1 MFNLS
6 SDSESEVR
14 CPLFLFESLNR
25 IIEGYLPAD
34 KIELVKRAFVIA
46 RDAHEGQTRSSGEP
60 YITHPVAV
68 ASIIADMRLDHE
80 AVMAA
85 LLHDVIEDTPY
96 TEDQLKAEFGESV
109 AEIVEG
115 VSKLD
120 KLKFRTRKE
129 AEVENF
135 RKMILAMTK
144 DIRVVLI
151 KLADR
156 THNMRTLGALRP
168 DKRRRIA
175 KETLEIYAP
184 LAHRLGIEHIKNEL
198 EDLGFEA
205 MHPQRY
211 AVLQKVI
218 QVARGNRKDMI
229 QRIADEIKGRL
240 DDVGIKARVFGREKH
255 LYAIYQKMR
264 LKDQQFHSIMDIY
277 AFRAVVD
284 SVDTCYR
291 VLGQMHSLYKPRPG
305 RVKDYIAVPKANGYQ
320 SLHTS
325 MIGPHGVP
333 VEVQIRTEE
342 MDQMAEMGVAAHWAY
357 KQGGRND
364 STTAQIRAQRWLQ
377 SLIEL
382 QQSAGNSFEFIESVK
397 SEFFPKEI
405 YVFTPKGRIVELP
418 AGATPVDFAYAVH
431 TDIGHS
437 CVAANVDRKPYPLSQ
452 ALQSGQTIDIITSNN
467 ARPNVGWLNFV
478 VTAKARTNI
487 RHALKNLRSDTAL
500 ILGKRQ
506 LNNALQPKKLEDV
519 DPHRI
524 EHVLT
529 ELKLD
534 SFDDLL
540 TEIGLGNQ
548 MSAVIAYRLL
558 GEPIEIDTDGDVG
571 NNKHMLEVKSAEGL
585 LTTFAHC
592 CHPIPG
598 DPIVAYASPG
608 KGLVIHHECCANLKN
623 RKDGVERYTPVEWE
637 KSDVKADFETELRIE
652 MLNQQGALPNLTSAI
667 SSLGSNI
674 HSIWTEEQDGRL
686 YQIVVLL
693 TATDTQHL
701 ANIMRKIKTLPGL
714 VSIVRNTNS

>member
-1 MFNLS
+1 MY
-6 SDSESEVR
+6 
-14 CPLFLFESLNR
+14 LFEGLNH
-25 IIEGYLPAD
+25 IIQEYLPPEQV
-34 KIELVKRAFVIA
+34 ELVKRAFVVA
-46 RDAHEGQTRSSGEP
+46 RDAHEGQSRSSGEP

-68 ASIIADMRLDHE
+68 ASIIAEMRLDHE

-96 TEDQLKAEFGESV
+96 TEEQLKDEFGASV

-120 KLKFRTRKE
+120 KLKFRTRQE
-129 AEVENF
+129 AEVANF

-156 THNMRTLGALRP
+156 THNMRTLSALRP

-211 AVLQKVI
+211 AVLQKVVQI
-218 QVARGNRKDMI
+218 ARGNRKDMI
-229 QRIADEIKGRL
+229 ERISAEIKGRL
-240 DDVGIKARVFGREKH
+240 EDVGIQARVFGREKH

-277 AFRAVVD
+277 AFRTVVNN
-284 SVDTCYR
+284 VDTCYR

-342 MDQMAEMGVAAHWAY
+342 MDQMAEMGIAAHWAY
-357 KQGGRND
+357 KQGGKND
-364 STTAQIRAQRWLQ
+364 STPAQIRAQRWLQ
-377 SLIEL
+377 SLVEL

-418 AGATPVDFAYAVH
+418 KGATPVDFAYAVH
-431 TDIGHS
+431 TDVGKN

-452 ALQSGQTIDIITSNN
+452 ALESGQTIDILTSPN
-467 ARPNVGWLNFV
+467 ARPNVAWLNFV
-478 VTAKARTNI
+478 VTAKARSSI
-487 RHALKNLRSDTAL
+487 RHALKDLRRDEAIES
-500 ILGKRQ
+500 GRRQ
-506 LNNALQPKKLEDV
+506 LAHALSPVKLEDLNL
-519 DPHRI
+519 
-524 EHVLT
+524 EYTQNVLAD
-529 ELKLD
+529 LKLA
-534 SFDDLL
+534 SLNDLFM
-540 TEIGLGNQ
+540 EIGLGNQ
-548 MSAVIAYRLL
+548 MSTVIAHRLL
-558 GEPIEIDTDGDVG
+558 GESIEIDTDGNPDNNATPLEIKG
-571 NNKHMLEVKSAEGL
+571 NGGL
-585 LTTFAHC
+585 LTTFAQC
-592 CHPIPG
+592 CHPVPG
-598 DPIVAYASPG
+598 DPIIAYASPG
-608 KGLVIHHECCANLKN
+608 KGLVIHHELCSNLKN
-623 RKDGVERYTPVEWE
+623 RKDDPKHYMSVDWE
-637 KSDVKADFETELRIE
+637 KSDTQIEFETELRIE
-652 MLNQQGALPNLTSAI
+652 MINQQGTLPHLMSTI
-667 SSLGSNI
+667 SSMDSNI
-674 HSIWTEEQDGRL
+674 QSIWTEEQEGRL
-686 YQIVVLL
+686 YQIIVLL
-693 TATDTQHL
+693 TVKDIKHL
-701 ANIMRKIKTLPGL
+701 ANIIRKIKQMPEL
-714 VSIVRNTNS
+714 IHIERNINQ

>member
-1 MFNLS
+1 MY
-6 SDSESEVR
+6 
-14 CPLFLFESLNR
+14 LFEGLNH
-25 IIEGYLPAD
+25 IIQEYLPPEQV
-34 KIELVKRAFVIA
+34 ELVKRAFVVA
-46 RDAHEGQTRSSGEP
+46 RDAHEGQSRSSGEP

-68 ASIIADMRLDHE
+68 ASIIAEMRLDHE

-96 TEDQLKAEFGESV
+96 TEEQLKDEFGASV

-120 KLKFRTRKE
+120 KLKFRTRQE
-129 AEVENF
+129 AEVANF

-156 THNMRTLGALRP
+156 THNMRTLSALRP

-211 AVLQKVI
+211 AVLQKVVQI
-218 QVARGNRKDMI
+218 ARGNRKDMI
-229 QRIADEIKGRL
+229 ERISAEIKGRL
-240 DDVGIKARVFGREKH
+240 EDVGIQARVFGREKH

-277 AFRAVVD
+277 AFRTVVNN
-284 SVDTCYR
+284 VDTCYR

-357 KQGGRND
+357 KQGGKND
-364 STTAQIRAQRWLQ
+364 STPAQIRAQRWLQ
-377 SLIEL
+377 SLVEL

-418 AGATPVDFAYAVH
+418 KGATPVDFAYAVH
-431 TDIGHS
+431 TDVGKN

-452 ALQSGQTIDIITSNN
+452 ALESGQTIDILTSPN
-467 ARPNVGWLNFV
+467 ARPNVAWLNFV
-478 VTAKARTNI
+478 VTAKARSSI
-487 RHALKNLRSDTAL
+487 RHALKDLRRDEAIES
-500 ILGKRQ
+500 GRRQ
-506 LNNALQPKKLEDV
+506 LAHALSPVKLEDLNL
-519 DPHRI
+519 
-524 EHVLT
+524 EYTQNVLAD
-529 ELKLD
+529 LKLA
-534 SFDDLL
+534 SLNDLFM
-540 TEIGLGNQ
+540 EIGLGNQ
-548 MSAVIAYRLL
+548 MSTVIAHRLL
-558 GEPIEIDTDGDVG
+558 GESIEIDTDGNPDNNATPLEIKG
-571 NNKHMLEVKSAEGL
+571 NGGL
-585 LTTFAHC
+585 LTTFAQC
-592 CHPIPG
+592 CHPVPS
-598 DPIVAYASPG
+598 DPIIAYASPG
-608 KGLVIHHECCANLKN
+608 KGLVIHHKSCSNLKN
-623 RKDGVERYTPVEWE
+623 RKDDPKHYMSVDWE
-637 KSDVKADFETELRIE
+637 KSDTQIEFETELRIE
-652 MLNQQGALPNLTSAI
+652 MINQQGTLPHLMSTI
-667 SSLGSNI
+667 SSMDSNI
-674 HSIWTEEQDGRL
+674 QSIWTEEQEGRL
-686 YQIVVLL
+686 YQIIVLL
-693 TATDTQHL
+693 TVKDIKHL
-701 ANIMRKIKTLPGL
+701 ANIIRKIKQMPEL
-714 VSIVRNTNS
+714 IHIERNINQ

>member
-1 MFNLS
+1 MY
-6 SDSESEVR
+6 
-14 CPLFLFESLNR
+14 LFEGLNH
-25 IIEGYLPAD
+25 IIQEYLPPEQV
-34 KIELVKRAFVIA
+34 ELVKRAFVVA
-46 RDAHEGQTRSSGEP
+46 RDAHEGQSRSSGEP

-68 ASIIADMRLDHE
+68 ASIIAGMRLDHE

-96 TEDQLKAEFGESV
+96 TEEQLKGEFGASV

-120 KLKFRTRKE
+120 KLKFRTRQE
-129 AEVENF
+129 AEVANF

-156 THNMRTLGALRP
+156 THNMRTLSALRP

-211 AVLQKVI
+211 AVLQKVVQI
-218 QVARGNRKDMI
+218 ARGNRKDMI
-229 QRIADEIKGRL
+229 ERISAEIKGRL
-240 DDVGIKARVFGREKH
+240 EDVGIQARVFGREKH

-277 AFRAVVD
+277 AFRTVVNN
-284 SVDTCYR
+284 VDTCYR

-357 KQGGRND
+357 KQGGKND
-364 STTAQIRAQRWLQ
+364 STPAQIRAQRWLQ
-377 SLIEL
+377 SLVEL

-418 AGATPVDFAYAVH
+418 KGATPVDFAYAVH
-431 TDIGHS
+431 TDVGKN

-452 ALQSGQTIDIITSNN
+452 ALESGQTIDILTSPN
-467 ARPNVGWLNFV
+467 ARPNVAWLNFV
-478 VTAKARTNI
+478 VTAKARSSI
-487 RHALKNLRSDTAL
+487 RHALKDLRRDEAIES
-500 ILGKRQ
+500 GRRQ
-506 LNNALQPKKLEDV
+506 LAHALSPVKLEDLNL
-519 DPHRI
+519 
-524 EHVLT
+524 EYTQNVLAD
-529 ELKLD
+529 LKLA
-534 SFDDLL
+534 SLNDLFM
-540 TEIGLGNQ
+540 EIGLGNQ
-548 MSAVIAYRLL
+548 MSTVIAHRLL
-558 GEPIEIDTDGDVG
+558 GESIEIDTDGNLDNNATPLEIKG
-571 NNKHMLEVKSAEGL
+571 NGGL
-585 LTTFAHC
+585 LTTFAQC
-592 CHPIPG
+592 CHPVPG
-598 DPIVAYASPG
+598 DPIIAYASPG
-608 KGLVIHHECCANLKN
+608 KGLVIHHKSCSNLKN
-623 RKDGVERYTPVEWE
+623 RKDDPKHYMSVDWE
-637 KSDVKADFETELRIE
+637 KSDTQIEFETELRIE
-652 MLNQQGALPNLTSAI
+652 MINQQGTLPHLMSTI
-667 SSLGSNI
+667 SSMDSNI
-674 HSIWTEEQDGRL
+674 QSIWTEEQEGRL
-686 YQIVVLL
+686 YQIIVLL
-693 TATDTQHL
+693 TVKDIKHL
-701 ANIMRKIKTLPGL
+701 ANIIRKIKQMPEL
-714 VSIVRNTNS
+714 IHIERNINQ

>member
-1 MFNLS
+1 MY
-6 SDSESEVR
+6 
-14 CPLFLFESLNR
+14 LFEGLNH
-25 IIEGYLPAD
+25 IIQEYLPPEQV
-34 KIELVKRAFVIA
+34 ELVKRAFVVA
-46 RDAHEGQTRSSGEP
+46 RDAHEGQSRSSGEP

-68 ASIIADMRLDHE
+68 ASIIAEMRLDHE

-96 TEDQLKAEFGESV
+96 TEEQLKDEFGASV

-120 KLKFRTRKE
+120 KLKFRTRQE
-129 AEVENF
+129 AEVANF

-156 THNMRTLGALRP
+156 THNMRTLSALRP

-211 AVLQKVI
+211 AVLQKVVQI
-218 QVARGNRKDMI
+218 ARGNRKDMI
-229 QRIADEIKGRL
+229 ERISAEIKGRL
-240 DDVGIKARVFGREKH
+240 EDVGIQARVFGREKH

-277 AFRAVVD
+277 AFRTIVNN
-284 SVDTCYR
+284 VDTCYR

-305 RVKDYIAVPKANGYQ
+305 RVKDYIAVSKANGYQ

-357 KQGGRND
+357 KQGGKND
-364 STTAQIRAQRWLQ
+364 STPAQIRAQRWLQ
-377 SLIEL
+377 SLVEL

-418 AGATPVDFAYAVH
+418 KGATPVDFAYAVH
-431 TDIGHS
+431 TDVGKN

-452 ALQSGQTIDIITSNN
+452 ALESGQTIDILTSPN
-467 ARPNVGWLNFV
+467 ARPNVAWLNFV
-478 VTAKARTNI
+478 VTAKARSSI
-487 RHALKNLRSDTAL
+487 RHALKDLRRDEAIES
-500 ILGKRQ
+500 GRRQ
-506 LNNALQPKKLEDV
+506 LAHALSPVKLEDLNL
-519 DPHRI
+519 
-524 EHVLT
+524 EYTQNVLAD
-529 ELKLD
+529 LKLA
-534 SFDDLL
+534 SLNDLFM
-540 TEIGLGNQ
+540 EIGLGNQ
-548 MSAVIAYRLL
+548 MSTVIAHRLL
-558 GEPIEIDTDGDVG
+558 GESIEIDTDGNPDNNTTPLEIKG
-571 NNKHMLEVKSAEGL
+571 NGGL
-585 LTTFAHC
+585 LTTFAQC
-592 CHPIPG
+592 CHPVPG
-598 DPIVAYASPG
+598 DPIIAYASPG
-608 KGLVIHHECCANLKN
+608 KGLVIHHELCSNLKN
-623 RKDGVERYTPVEWE
+623 RKDDPKHYMSVDWE
-637 KSDVKADFETELRIE
+637 KNDTQIEFETELRIE
-652 MLNQQGALPNLTSAI
+652 MINQQGTLPHLMSTI
-667 SSLGSNI
+667 SSMDSNI
-674 HSIWTEEQDGRL
+674 QSIWTEEQEGRL
-686 YQIVVLL
+686 YQIIVLL
-693 TATDTQHL
+693 TVKDIKHL
-701 ANIMRKIKTLPGL
+701 ANIIRKIKQMPEL
-714 VSIVRNTNS
+714 IHIERNINQ

>member
-1 MFNLS
+1 MY
-6 SDSESEVR
+6 
-14 CPLFLFESLNR
+14 LFEGLNH
-25 IIEGYLPAD
+25 IIQEYLPPEQV
-34 KIELVKRAFVIA
+34 ELVKRAFVVA
-46 RDAHEGQTRSSGEP
+46 RDAHEGQSRSSGEP

-68 ASIIADMRLDHE
+68 ASIIAEMRLDHE

-96 TEDQLKAEFGESV
+96 TEEQLKDEFGASV

-120 KLKFRTRKE
+120 KLKFRTRQE
-129 AEVENF
+129 AEVANF

-156 THNMRTLGALRP
+156 THNMRTLSALRP

-211 AVLQKVI
+211 AVLQKVVQI
-218 QVARGNRKDMI
+218 ARGNRKDMI
-229 QRIADEIKGRL
+229 ERISAEIKGRL
-240 DDVGIKARVFGREKH
+240 EDVGIQARVFGREKH

-277 AFRAVVD
+277 AFRTIVNN
-284 SVDTCYR
+284 VDTCYR

-357 KQGGRND
+357 KQGGKND
-364 STTAQIRAQRWLQ
+364 STPAQIRAQRWLQ
-377 SLIEL
+377 SLVEL

-418 AGATPVDFAYAVH
+418 KGATPVDFAYAVH
-431 TDIGHS
+431 TDVGKN

-452 ALQSGQTIDIITSNN
+452 ALESGQTIDILTSPN
-467 ARPNVGWLNFV
+467 ARPNVAWLNFV
-478 VTAKARTNI
+478 VTAKARSSI
-487 RHALKNLRSDTAL
+487 RHALKDLRRDEAIES
-500 ILGKRQ
+500 GRRQ
-506 LNNALQPKKLEDV
+506 LAHALSPVKLEDLNL
-519 DPHRI
+519 
-524 EHVLT
+524 EYTQNVLAD
-529 ELKLD
+529 LKLA
-534 SFDDLL
+534 SLNDLFM
-540 TEIGLGNQ
+540 EIGLGNQ
-548 MSAVIAYRLL
+548 MSTVIAHRLL
-558 GEPIEIDTDGDVG
+558 GESIEIDTDGNPDNNTTPLEIKG
-571 NNKHMLEVKSAEGL
+571 NGGL
-585 LTTFAHC
+585 LTTFAQC
-592 CHPIPG
+592 CHPVPG
-598 DPIVAYASPG
+598 DPIIAYASPG
-608 KGLVIHHECCANLKN
+608 KGLVIHHELCSNLKN
-623 RKDGVERYTPVEWE
+623 RKDDPKHYMSVDWE
-637 KSDVKADFETELRIE
+637 KNDTQIEFETELRIE
-652 MLNQQGALPNLTSAI
+652 MINQQGTLPHLMSTI
-667 SSLGSNI
+667 SSMDSNI
-674 HSIWTEEQDGRL
+674 QSIWTEEQEGRL
-686 YQIVVLL
+686 YQIIVLL
-693 TATDTQHL
+693 TVKDIKHL
-701 ANIMRKIKTLPGL
+701 ANIIRKIKQMPEL
-714 VSIVRNTNS
+714 IHIERNINQ

>member
-1 MFNLS
+1 LY
-6 SDSESEVR
+6 
-14 CPLFLFESLNR
+14 LFEGLNH
-25 IIEGYLPAD
+25 IIQEYLPPEQV
-34 KIELVKRAFVIA
+34 ELVKRAFVVA
-46 RDAHEGQTRSSGEP
+46 RDAHEGQSRSSGEP

-68 ASIIADMRLDHE
+68 ASIIAEMRLDHE

-96 TEDQLKAEFGESV
+96 TEEQLKDEFGASV

-120 KLKFRTRKE
+120 KLKFRTRQE
-129 AEVENF
+129 AEVANF

-156 THNMRTLGALRP
+156 THNMRTLSSLRP

-211 AVLQKVI
+211 AVLQKVVQI
-218 QVARGNRKDMI
+218 ARGNRKDMI
-229 QRIADEIKGRL
+229 ERISTEIKGRL
-240 DDVGIKARVFGREKH
+240 EDVGIQARVFGREKH

-277 AFRAVVD
+277 AFRTVVNN
-284 SVDTCYR
+284 VDTCYR

-357 KQGGRND
+357 KQGGKND
-364 STTAQIRAQRWLQ
+364 STPAQIRAQRWLQ
-377 SLIEL
+377 SLVEL

-418 AGATPVDFAYAVH
+418 KGATPVDFAYAVH
-431 TDIGHS
+431 TDVGKN

-452 ALQSGQTIDIITSNN
+452 ALESGQTIDILTSPN
-467 ARPNVGWLNFV
+467 ARPNVAWLNFV
-478 VTAKARTNI
+478 VTAKARSSI
-487 RHALKNLRSDTAL
+487 RHALKDLRRDEAIES
-500 ILGKRQ
+500 GRRQ
-506 LNNALQPKKLEDV
+506 LAHALSPLKLE
-519 DPHRI
+519 
-524 EHVLT
+524 ELNLEFTQNVLT
-529 ELKLD
+529 DLKLA
-534 SFDDLL
+534 SLNDLFM
-540 TEIGLGNQ
+540 EIGLGNQ
-548 MSAVIAYRLL
+548 MSTVIAHRLL
-558 GEPIEIDTDGDVG
+558 GESIEIDTDGNPDNNATPLEIKG
-571 NNKHMLEVKSAEGL
+571 NGGL
-585 LTTFAHC
+585 LTTFAQC
-592 CHPIPG
+592 CHPVPG
-598 DPIVAYASPG
+598 DPIIAYASPG
-608 KGLVIHHECCANLKN
+608 KGLVIHHELCSNLKN
-623 RKDGVERYTPVEWE
+623 RKDDPKHYMSVDWE
-637 KSDVKADFETELRIE
+637 KSDTQIEFETELRIE
-652 MLNQQGALPNLTSAI
+652 MINQQGTLPHLMSTI
-667 SSLGSNI
+667 SSMDSNI
-674 HSIWTEEQDGRL
+674 QSIWTEEQEGRL
-686 YQIVVLL
+686 YQIIVLL
-693 TATDTQHL
+693 TVKDIKHL
-701 ANIMRKIKTLPGL
+701 ANIIRKIKQMPEL
-714 VSIVRNTNS
+714 IHIERNINQ

>member
-1 MFNLS
+1 MY
-6 SDSESEVR
+6 
-14 CPLFLFESLNR
+14 LFEGLNH
-25 IIEGYLPAD
+25 IIQEYLPPEQV
-34 KIELVKRAFVIA
+34 ELVKRAFVIA
-46 RDAHEGQTRSSGEP
+46 RDAHEGQSRSSGEP

-68 ASIIADMRLDHE
+68 ASIIAGMRLDHE

-96 TEDQLKAEFGESV
+96 TEEQLKGEFGASV

-120 KLKFRTRKE
+120 KLKFRTRQE
-129 AEVENF
+129 AEVANF
-135 RKMILAMTK
+135 RKMILSMTK

-156 THNMRTLGALRP
+156 THNMRTLSALRP

-211 AVLQKVI
+211 AVLQKVVQI
-218 QVARGNRKDMI
+218 ARGNRKDMI
-229 QRIADEIKGRL
+229 ERISAEIKGRL
-240 DDVGIKARVFGREKH
+240 EDVGIQARVFGREKH

-277 AFRAVVD
+277 AFRTVVNN
-284 SVDTCYR
+284 VDTCYR

-357 KQGGRND
+357 KQGGKND
-364 STTAQIRAQRWLQ
+364 STPAQIRAQRWLQ
-377 SLIEL
+377 SLVEL

-418 AGATPVDFAYAVH
+418 KGATPVDFAYAVH
-431 TDIGHS
+431 TDVGKN

-452 ALQSGQTIDIITSNN
+452 ALESGQTIDILTSPN
-467 ARPNVGWLNFV
+467 ARPNVAWLNFV
-478 VTAKARTNI
+478 VTAKARSSI
-487 RHALKNLRSDTAL
+487 RHALKDLRRDEAIES
-500 ILGKRQ
+500 GRRQ
-506 LNNALQPKKLEDV
+506 LAHALSPLKLE
-519 DPHRI
+519 
-524 EHVLT
+524 ELNLEFTQNVLT
-529 ELKLD
+529 DLKLA
-534 SFDDLL
+534 SLNDLFM
-540 TEIGLGNQ
+540 EIGLGNQ
-548 MSAVIAYRLL
+548 MSTVIAHRLL
-558 GEPIEIDTDGDVG
+558 GESIEIDTDGNPDNNATPLEIKG
-571 NNKHMLEVKSAEGL
+571 NGGL
-585 LTTFAHC
+585 LTTFAQC
-592 CHPIPG
+592 CHPVPG
-598 DPIVAYASPG
+598 DPIIAYASPG
-608 KGLVIHHECCANLKN
+608 KGLVIHHELCSNLKN
-623 RKDGVERYTPVEWE
+623 RKDDPKHYMSVDWE
-637 KSDVKADFETELRIE
+637 KSDTQIEFETELRIE
-652 MLNQQGALPNLTSAI
+652 MINQQGTLPHLMSTI
-667 SSLGSNI
+667 SSMDSNI
-674 HSIWTEEQDGRL
+674 QSIWTEEQEGRL
-686 YQIVVLL
+686 YQIIVLL
-693 TATDTQHL
+693 TVKDIKHL
-701 ANIMRKIKTLPGL
+701 ANIIRKIKQMPEL
-714 VSIVRNTNS
+714 IHIERNINQ

>member
-1 MFNLS
+1 MY
-6 SDSESEVR
+6 
-14 CPLFLFESLNR
+14 LFERLER
-25 IIEGYLPAD
+25 IIQGYLPPEQ
-34 KIELVKRAFVIA
+34 IELVRRAFVIA
-46 RDAHEGQTRSSGEP
+46 RDAHEGQSRSSGEP

-68 ASIIADMRLDHE
+68 ASIIAEMRLDHE

-96 TEDQLKAEFGESV
+96 TEEQLKEEFGASV
-109 AEIVEG
+109 VEIVEG

-120 KLKFRTRKE
+120 KLKFRTRQE
-129 AEVENF
+129 AQVENF

-218 QVARGNRKDMI
+218 QIARGNRKDMI
-229 QRIADEIKGRL
+229 ERIAAEIKGRL
-240 DDVGIKARVFGREKH
+240 NDIGIEARVFGREKH

-277 AFRAVVD
+277 AFRTVVKE
-284 SVDTCYR
+284 VDTCYR

-357 KQGGRND
+357 KQGGKND

-418 AGATPVDFAYAVH
+418 VGATPVDFAYAVH
-431 TDIGHS
+431 SDIGS
-437 CVAANVDRKPYPLSQ
+437 ACVAANVDRKPYPLSQ
-452 ALQSGQTIDIITSNN
+452 PLQSGQTIEIIT
-467 ARPNVGWLNFV
+467 APTAQPDVGWLNFV

-487 RHALKNLRSDTAL
+487 RHALKNLRSDTAIL
-500 ILGKRQ
+500 LGKRQ
-506 LNNALQPKKLEDV
+506 LINALL
-519 DPHRI
+519 PHNLADIAPQRI
-524 EHVLT
+524 TDLLN
-529 ELKLD
+529 ELKLNT
-534 SFDDLL
+534 FEDLL
-540 TEIGLGNQ
+540 AEIGLGNQ
-548 MSAVIAYRLL
+548 MSAVVAYRLL
-558 GEPIEIDTDGDVG
+558 GESIEIDTDGDRS
-571 NNKHMLEVKSAEGL
+571 NNKTLFAINANEGL
-585 LTTFAHC
+585 LTTFAQC

-608 KGLVIHHECCANLKN
+608 KGLVVHHESCSNLRN
-623 RKDGVERYTPVEWE
+623 RKDSPEHYTPVTWE
-637 KSDVKADFETELRIE
+637 QSDNKVEFETELRIE
-652 MLNQQGALPNLTSAI
+652 MINQQGTLPNLTANISAMD
-667 SSLGSNI
+667 SNI

-693 TATDTQHL
+693 TAKDTHHL
-701 ANIMRKIKTLPGL
+701 GRIMRKIKTIPGF
-714 VSIVRNTNS
+714 VSIERNINR

>member
-1 MFNLS
+1 MY
-6 SDSESEVR
+6 
-14 CPLFLFESLNR
+14 LFEGLNH
-25 IIEGYLPAD
+25 IIQEYLPPEQV
-34 KIELVKRAFVIA
+34 ELVKRAFVIA
-46 RDAHEGQTRSSGEP
+46 RDAHEGQSRSSGEP

-68 ASIIADMRLDHE
+68 ASIIAGMRLDHE

-96 TEDQLKAEFGESV
+96 TEEQLKGEFGASV

-120 KLKFRTRKE
+120 KLKFRTRQE
-129 AEVENF
+129 AEVANF

-156 THNMRTLGALRP
+156 THNMRTLSALRP

-211 AVLQKVI
+211 AVLRKVVQI
-218 QVARGNRKDMI
+218 ARGNRKDMI
-229 QRIADEIKGRL
+229 ERISAEIKGRL
-240 DDVGIKARVFGREKH
+240 EDVGIQARVFGREKH

-277 AFRAVVD
+277 AFRTVVNN
-284 SVDTCYR
+284 VDTCYR

-357 KQGGRND
+357 KQGGKND
-364 STTAQIRAQRWLQ
+364 STPAQIRAQRWLQ
-377 SLIEL
+377 SLVEL

-418 AGATPVDFAYAVH
+418 KGATPVDFAYAVH
-431 TDIGHS
+431 TDVGKN

-452 ALQSGQTIDIITSNN
+452 ALESGQTVDILTSPN
-467 ARPNVGWLNFV
+467 ARPNVAWLNFV
-478 VTAKARTNI
+478 VTAKARSSI
-487 RHALKNLRSDTAL
+487 RHALKDLRRDEAIES
-500 ILGKRQ
+500 GRRQ
-506 LNNALQPKKLEDV
+506 LAHALSPLKLE
-519 DPHRI
+519 
-524 EHVLT
+524 ELNLEFTQNVLT
-529 ELKLD
+529 DLKLA
-534 SFDDLL
+534 SLNDLFM
-540 TEIGLGNQ
+540 EIGLGNQ
-548 MSAVIAYRLL
+548 MSTVIAHRLL
-558 GEPIEIDTDGDVG
+558 GESIEIDTDGNPDNNATPLEIKG
-571 NNKHMLEVKSAEGL
+571 NGGL
-585 LTTFAHC
+585 LTTVAQC
-592 CHPIPG
+592 CHPVPG
-598 DPIVAYASPG
+598 DPIIAYASPG
-608 KGLVIHHECCANLKN
+608 KGLVIHHELCSNLKN
-623 RKDGVERYTPVEWE
+623 RKDDPKHYMSVDWE
-637 KSDVKADFETELRIE
+637 KSDTQIEFETELRIE
-652 MLNQQGALPNLTSAI
+652 MINQQGTLPHLMSTI
-667 SSLGSNI
+667 SSMDSNI
-674 HSIWTEEQDGRL
+674 QSIWTEEQEGRL
-686 YQIVVLL
+686 YQIIVLL
-693 TATDTQHL
+693 TVKDIKHL
-701 ANIMRKIKTLPGL
+701 ANIIRKIKQMPEL
-714 VSIVRNTNS
+714 IHIERNINQ

>member
-1 MFNLS
+1 MY
-6 SDSESEVR
+6 
-14 CPLFLFESLNR
+14 LFEGLNH
-25 IIEGYLPAD
+25 IIQEYLPPEQV
-34 KIELVKRAFVIA
+34 ELVKRAFVIA
-46 RDAHEGQTRSSGEP
+46 RDAHEGQSRSSGEP

-68 ASIIADMRLDHE
+68 ASIIAGMRLDHE

-96 TEDQLKAEFGESV
+96 TEEQLKGEFGASV

-120 KLKFRTRKE
+120 KLKFRTRQE
-129 AEVENF
+129 AEVANF

-156 THNMRTLGALRP
+156 THNMRTLSALRP

-211 AVLQKVI
+211 AVLQKVVQI
-218 QVARGNRKDMI
+218 ARGNRKDMI
-229 QRIADEIKGRL
+229 ERISAEIKGRL
-240 DDVGIKARVFGREKH
+240 EDVGIQARVFGREKH

-277 AFRAVVD
+277 AFRTVVNN
-284 SVDTCYR
+284 VDTCYR
-291 VLGQMHSLYKPRPG
+291 VLGQMHSLYKPRAG

-357 KQGGRND
+357 KQGGKND
-364 STTAQIRAQRWLQ
+364 STPAQIRAQRWLQ
-377 SLIEL
+377 SLVEL

-418 AGATPVDFAYAVH
+418 KGATPVDFAYAVH
-431 TDIGHS
+431 TDVGKN

-452 ALQSGQTIDIITSNN
+452 ALESGQTVDILTSPN
-467 ARPNVGWLNFV
+467 ARPNVAWLNFV
-478 VTAKARTNI
+478 VTAKARSSI
-487 RHALKNLRSDTAL
+487 RHALKDLRRDEAIES
-500 ILGKRQ
+500 GRRQ
-506 LNNALQPKKLEDV
+506 LAHALSPLKLE
-519 DPHRI
+519 
-524 EHVLT
+524 ELNLEFTQNVLT
-529 ELKLD
+529 DLKLA
-534 SFDDLL
+534 SLNDLFM
-540 TEIGLGNQ
+540 EIGLGNQ
-548 MSAVIAYRLL
+548 MSTVIAHRLL
-558 GEPIEIDTDGDVG
+558 GESIEIDTDGNPDNNATPLEIKG
-571 NNKHMLEVKSAEGL
+571 NGGL
-585 LTTFAHC
+585 LTTFAQC
-592 CHPIPG
+592 CHPVPG
-598 DPIVAYASPG
+598 DPIIAYASPG
-608 KGLVIHHECCANLKN
+608 KGLVIHHELCSNLKN
-623 RKDGVERYTPVEWE
+623 RKDDPKHYMSVDWE
-637 KSDVKADFETELRIE
+637 KSDTQIEFETELRIE
-652 MLNQQGALPNLTSAI
+652 MINQQGTLPHLMSTI
-667 SSLGSNI
+667 SSMDSNI
-674 HSIWTEEQDGRL
+674 QSIWTEEQEGRL
-686 YQIVVLL
+686 YQIIVLL
-693 TATDTQHL
+693 TVKDIKHL
-701 ANIMRKIKTLPGL
+701 ANIIRKIKQMPEL
-714 VSIVRNTNS
+714 IHIERNINQ

>member
-1 MFNLS
+1 MY
-6 SDSESEVR
+6 
-14 CPLFLFESLNR
+14 LFEGLNH
-25 IIEGYLPAD
+25 IIQEYLPPEQV
-34 KIELVKRAFVIA
+34 ELVKRAFVVA
-46 RDAHEGQTRSSGEP
+46 RDAHEGQSRSSGEP

-68 ASIIADMRLDHE
+68 ASIIAEMRLDHE

-96 TEDQLKAEFGESV
+96 TEEQLKDEFGASV

-120 KLKFRTRKE
+120 KLKFRTRQE
-129 AEVENF
+129 AEVANF

-156 THNMRTLGALRP
+156 THNMRTLSALRP

-211 AVLQKVI
+211 AVLQKVVQI
-218 QVARGNRKDMI
+218 ARGNRKDMI
-229 QRIADEIKGRL
+229 ERISAEIKGRL
-240 DDVGIKARVFGREKH
+240 EDVGIQARVFGREKH

-277 AFRAVVD
+277 AFRTVVNN
-284 SVDTCYR
+284 VDTCYR

-357 KQGGRND
+357 KQGGKND
-364 STTAQIRAQRWLQ
+364 STPAQIRAQRWLQ
-377 SLIEL
+377 SLVEL

-418 AGATPVDFAYAVH
+418 KGATPVDFAYAVH
-431 TDIGHS
+431 TDVGKN

-452 ALQSGQTIDIITSNN
+452 ALESGQTIDILTSPN
-467 ARPNVGWLNFV
+467 ARPNVAWLNFV
-478 VTAKARTNI
+478 VTAKARSSI
-487 RHALKNLRSDTAL
+487 RHALKDLRRDEAIAS
-500 ILGKRQ
+500 GRRQ
-506 LNNALQPKKLEDV
+506 LAHALSPVKLEDLNL
-519 DPHRI
+519 
-524 EHVLT
+524 EYTQNVLAD
-529 ELKLD
+529 LKLA
-534 SFDDLL
+534 SLNDLFM
-540 TEIGLGNQ
+540 EIGLGNQ
-548 MSAVIAYRLL
+548 MSTVIAHRLL
-558 GEPIEIDTDGDVG
+558 GESIEIDTDGNPDNNATPLEIKG
-571 NNKHMLEVKSAEGL
+571 NGGL
-585 LTTFAHC
+585 LTTFAQC
-592 CHPIPG
+592 CHPVPG
-598 DPIVAYASPG
+598 DPIIAYASPG
-608 KGLVIHHECCANLKN
+608 KGLVIHHELCSNLKN
-623 RKDGVERYTPVEWE
+623 RKDDPKHYMSVDWE
-637 KSDVKADFETELRIE
+637 KSDTQIEFETELRIE
-652 MLNQQGALPNLTSAI
+652 MINQQGTLPHLMSTI
-667 SSLGSNI
+667 SSMDSNI
-674 HSIWTEEQDGRL
+674 QSIWTEEQEGRL
-686 YQIVVLL
+686 YQIIVLL
-693 TATDTQHL
+693 TVKDIKHL
-701 ANIMRKIKTLPGL
+701 ANIIRKIKQMPEL
-714 VSIVRNTNS
+714 IHIERNINQ

>member
-1 MFNLS
+1 MY
-6 SDSESEVR
+6 
-14 CPLFLFESLNR
+14 LFEGLNH
-25 IIEGYLPAD
+25 IIQEYLPPEQV
-34 KIELVKRAFVIA
+34 ELVKRAFVIA
-46 RDAHEGQTRSSGEP
+46 RDAHEGQSRSSGEP

-68 ASIIADMRLDHE
+68 ASIIAGMRLDHE

-96 TEDQLKAEFGESV
+96 TEEQLKGEFGASV

-120 KLKFRTRKE
+120 KLKFRTRQE
-129 AEVENF
+129 AEVANF

-156 THNMRTLGALRP
+156 THNMRTLSALRP

-211 AVLQKVI
+211 AVLRKVVQI
-218 QVARGNRKDMI
+218 ARGNRKDMI
-229 QRIADEIKGRL
+229 ERISAEIKGRL
-240 DDVGIKARVFGREKH
+240 EDVGIQARVFGREKH

-277 AFRAVVD
+277 AFRTVVNN
-284 SVDTCYR
+284 VDTCYR

-357 KQGGRND
+357 KQGGKND
-364 STTAQIRAQRWLQ
+364 STPAQIRAQRWLQ
-377 SLIEL
+377 SLVEL

-418 AGATPVDFAYAVH
+418 KGATPVDFAYAVH
-431 TDIGHS
+431 TDVGKN

-452 ALQSGQTIDIITSNN
+452 ALESGQTVDILTSPN
-467 ARPNVGWLNFV
+467 ARPNVAWLNFV
-478 VTAKARTNI
+478 VTAKARSSI
-487 RHALKNLRSDTAL
+487 RHALKDLRRDEAIKS
-500 ILGKRQ
+500 GRRQ
-506 LNNALQPKKLEDV
+506 LAHALSPLKLE
-519 DPHRI
+519 
-524 EHVLT
+524 ELNLEFTQNVLT
-529 ELKLD
+529 DLKLA
-534 SFDDLL
+534 SLNDLFM
-540 TEIGLGNQ
+540 EIGLGNQ
-548 MSAVIAYRLL
+548 MSTVIAHRLL
-558 GEPIEIDTDGDVG
+558 GESIEIDTDGNPDNNATPLEIKG
-571 NNKHMLEVKSAEGL
+571 NGGL
-585 LTTFAHC
+585 LTTFAQC
-592 CHPIPG
+592 CHPVPG
-598 DPIVAYASPG
+598 DPIIAYASPG
-608 KGLVIHHECCANLKN
+608 KGLVIHHELCSNLKN
-623 RKDGVERYTPVEWE
+623 RKDDPKHYMSVDWE
-637 KSDVKADFETELRIE
+637 KSDTQIEFETELRIE
-652 MLNQQGALPNLTSAI
+652 MINQQGTLPHLMSTI
-667 SSLGSNI
+667 SSMDSNI
-674 HSIWTEEQDGRL
+674 QSIWTEEQEGRL
-686 YQIVVLL
+686 YQIIVLL
-693 TATDTQHL
+693 TVKDIKHL
-701 ANIMRKIKTLPGL
+701 ANIIRKIKQMPEL
-714 VSIVRNTNS
+714 IHIERNINQ

>member
-1 MFNLS
+1 LY
-6 SDSESEVR
+6 
-14 CPLFLFESLNR
+14 LFEGLNH
-25 IIEGYLPAD
+25 IIQEYLPPEQV
-34 KIELVKRAFVIA
+34 ELVKRAFVIA
-46 RDAHEGQTRSSGEP
+46 RDAHEGQSRSSGEP

-68 ASIIADMRLDHE
+68 ASIIAGMRLDHE

-96 TEDQLKAEFGESV
+96 TEEQLKGEFGASV

-120 KLKFRTRKE
+120 KLKFRTRQE
-129 AEVENF
+129 AEVANF

-156 THNMRTLGALRP
+156 THNMRTLSALRP
-168 DKRRRIA
+168 NKRRRIA

-211 AVLQKVI
+211 AVLQKVVQI
-218 QVARGNRKDMI
+218 ARGNRKDMI
-229 QRIADEIKGRL
+229 ERISAEIKGRL
-240 DDVGIKARVFGREKH
+240 EDVGIQARVFGREKH

-277 AFRAVVD
+277 AFRTVVNN
-284 SVDTCYR
+284 VDTCYR

-357 KQGGRND
+357 KQGGKND
-364 STTAQIRAQRWLQ
+364 STPAQIRAQRWLQ
-377 SLIEL
+377 SLVEL

-418 AGATPVDFAYAVH
+418 KGATPVDFAYAVH
-431 TDIGHS
+431 TDVGKN

-452 ALQSGQTIDIITSNN
+452 ALESGQTVDILTSPN
-467 ARPNVGWLNFV
+467 ARPNVAWLNFV
-478 VTAKARTNI
+478 VTAKARSSI
-487 RHALKNLRSDTAL
+487 RHALKDLRRDEAIES
-500 ILGKRQ
+500 GRRQ
-506 LNNALQPKKLEDV
+506 LAHALSPLKLE
-519 DPHRI
+519 
-524 EHVLT
+524 ELNLEFTQNVLT
-529 ELKLD
+529 DLKLA
-534 SFDDLL
+534 SLNDLFM
-540 TEIGLGNQ
+540 EIGLGNQ
-548 MSAVIAYRLL
+548 MSTVIAHRLL
-558 GEPIEIDTDGDVG
+558 GESIEIDTDGNPDNNATPLEIKG
-571 NNKHMLEVKSAEGL
+571 NGGL
-585 LTTFAHC
+585 LTTFAQC
-592 CHPIPG
+592 CHPVPG
-598 DPIVAYASPG
+598 DPIIAYASPG
-608 KGLVIHHECCANLKN
+608 KGLVIHHELCSNLKN
-623 RKDGVERYTPVEWE
+623 RKDDPKHYMSVDWE
-637 KSDVKADFETELRIE
+637 KSDTQIEFETELRIE
-652 MLNQQGALPNLTSAI
+652 MINQQGTLPHLMSTI
-667 SSLGSNI
+667 SSMDSNI
-674 HSIWTEEQDGRL
+674 QSIWTEEQEGRL
-686 YQIVVLL
+686 YQIIVLL
-693 TATDTQHL
+693 TVKDIKHL
-701 ANIMRKIKTLPGL
+701 ANIIRKIKQMPEL
-714 VSIVRNTNS
+714 IHIERNINQ

>member
-1 MFNLS
+1 MY
-6 SDSESEVR
+6 
-14 CPLFLFESLNR
+14 LFEGLNH
-25 IIEGYLPAD
+25 IIQEYLPPEQV
-34 KIELVKRAFVIA
+34 ELVKRAFVIA
-46 RDAHEGQTRSSGEP
+46 RDAHEGQSRSSGEP

-68 ASIIADMRLDHE
+68 ASIIAGMRLDHE

-96 TEDQLKAEFGESV
+96 TEEQLKGEFGASV

-120 KLKFRTRKE
+120 KLKFRTRQE
-129 AEVENF
+129 AEVANF

-156 THNMRTLGALRP
+156 THNMRTLSALRP

-211 AVLQKVI
+211 AVLQKVVQI
-218 QVARGNRKDMI
+218 ARGNRKDMI
-229 QRIADEIKGRL
+229 ERISAEIKGRL
-240 DDVGIKARVFGREKH
+240 EDVGIQARVFGREKH

-277 AFRAVVD
+277 AFRTVVNN
-284 SVDTCYR
+284 VDTCYR

-357 KQGGRND
+357 KQGGKND
-364 STTAQIRAQRWLQ
+364 STPAQIRAQRWLQ
-377 SLIEL
+377 SLVEL

-405 YVFTPKGRIVELP
+405 FVFTPKGRIVELP
-418 AGATPVDFAYAVH
+418 KGATPVDFAYAVH
-431 TDIGHS
+431 TDVGKN

-452 ALQSGQTIDIITSNN
+452 ALESGQTIDILTSPN
-467 ARPNVGWLNFV
+467 ARPNVAWLNFV
-478 VTAKARTNI
+478 VTAKARSSI
-487 RHALKNLRSDTAL
+487 RHALKDLRRDEAIES
-500 ILGKRQ
+500 GRRQ
-506 LNNALQPKKLEDV
+506 LAHALSPLKLE
-519 DPHRI
+519 
-524 EHVLT
+524 ELNLEFTQNVLT
-529 ELKLD
+529 DLKLA
-534 SFDDLL
+534 SLNDLFM
-540 TEIGLGNQ
+540 EIGLGNQ
-548 MSAVIAYRLL
+548 ISTVIAHRLL
-558 GEPIEIDTDGDVG
+558 GESIEIDTDGNPDNNATPLEIKG
-571 NNKHMLEVKSAEGL
+571 NGGL
-585 LTTFAHC
+585 LTTFAQC
-592 CHPIPG
+592 CHPVPG
-598 DPIVAYASPG
+598 DPIIAYASPG
-608 KGLVIHHECCANLKN
+608 KGLVIHHELCSNLKN
-623 RKDGVERYTPVEWE
+623 RKDDPKHYMSVDWE
-637 KSDVKADFETELRIE
+637 KSDTQIEFETELRIE
-652 MLNQQGALPNLTSAI
+652 MINQQGTLPHLMSTI
-667 SSLGSNI
+667 SSMDSNI
-674 HSIWTEEQDGRL
+674 QSIWTEEQEGRL
-686 YQIVVLL
+686 YQIIVLL
-693 TATDTQHL
+693 TVKDIKHL
-701 ANIMRKIKTLPGL
+701 ANIIRKIKQMPEL
-714 VSIVRNTNS
+714 IHIERNINQ

>member
-1 MFNLS
+1 MY
-6 SDSESEVR
+6 
-14 CPLFLFESLNR
+14 LFEGLNH
-25 IIEGYLPAD
+25 IIQEYLPPEQV
-34 KIELVKRAFVIA
+34 ELVKRAFVVA
-46 RDAHEGQTRSSGEP
+46 RDAHEGQSRSSGEP

-68 ASIIADMRLDHE
+68 ASIIAEMRLDHE

-96 TEDQLKAEFGESV
+96 TEEQLKDEFGASV

-120 KLKFRTRKE
+120 KLKFRTRQE
-129 AEVENF
+129 AEVANF

-156 THNMRTLGALRP
+156 THNMRTLSALRP

-211 AVLQKVI
+211 AVLQKVVQI
-218 QVARGNRKDMI
+218 ARGNRKDMI
-229 QRIADEIKGRL
+229 ERISAEIKGRL
-240 DDVGIKARVFGREKH
+240 EDVGIQARVFGREKH

-277 AFRAVVD
+277 AFRTVVNN
-284 SVDTCYR
+284 VDTCYR

-357 KQGGRND
+357 KQGGKND
-364 STTAQIRAQRWLQ
+364 STPAQIRAQRWLQ
-377 SLIEL
+377 SLVEL

-418 AGATPVDFAYAVH
+418 KGATPVDFAYAVH
-431 TDIGHS
+431 TDVGKN
-437 CVAANVDRKPYPLSQ
+437 CVAANVDRKPYPLSH
-452 ALQSGQTIDIITSNN
+452 ALESGQTIDILTSPN
-467 ARPNVGWLNFV
+467 ARPNVAWLNFV
-478 VTAKARTNI
+478 VTAKARSSI
-487 RHALKNLRSDTAL
+487 RHALKDLRRDEAIES
-500 ILGKRQ
+500 GRRQ
-506 LNNALQPKKLEDV
+506 LAHALSPVKLEDLNL
-519 DPHRI
+519 
-524 EHVLT
+524 EYTQNVLAD
-529 ELKLD
+529 LKLA
-534 SFDDLL
+534 SLNDLFM
-540 TEIGLGNQ
+540 EIGLGNQ
-548 MSAVIAYRLL
+548 MSTVIAHRLL
-558 GEPIEIDTDGDVG
+558 GESIEIDTDGNPDNNATPLEIKG
-571 NNKHMLEVKSAEGL
+571 NGGL
-585 LTTFAHC
+585 LTTFAQC
-592 CHPIPG
+592 CHPVPG
-598 DPIVAYASPG
+598 DPIIAYASPG
-608 KGLVIHHECCANLKN
+608 KGLVIHHELCSNLKN
-623 RKDGVERYTPVEWE
+623 RKDDPKHYMSVDWE
-637 KSDVKADFETELRIE
+637 KSDTQIEFETELRIE
-652 MLNQQGALPNLTSAI
+652 MINQQGTLPHLMSTI
-667 SSLGSNI
+667 SSMDSNI
-674 HSIWTEEQDGRL
+674 QSIWTEEQEGRL
-686 YQIVVLL
+686 YQIIVLL
-693 TATDTQHL
+693 TVKDIKHL
-701 ANIMRKIKTLPGL
+701 ANIIRKIKQMPEL
-714 VSIVRNTNS
+714 IHIERNINQ

>member
-1 MFNLS
+1 MY
-6 SDSESEVR
+6 
-14 CPLFLFESLNR
+14 LFEGLNH
-25 IIEGYLPAD
+25 IIQEYLPPEQV
-34 KIELVKRAFVIA
+34 ELVKRAFVVA
-46 RDAHEGQTRSSGEP
+46 RDAHEGQSRSSGEP

-68 ASIIADMRLDHE
+68 ASIIAEMRLDHE

-96 TEDQLKAEFGESV
+96 TEEQLKDEFGASV

-120 KLKFRTRKE
+120 KLKFRTRQE
-129 AEVENF
+129 AEVANF

-156 THNMRTLGALRP
+156 THNMRTLSALRP

-175 KETLEIYAP
+175 KETLGIYAP

-211 AVLQKVI
+211 AVLQKVVQI
-218 QVARGNRKDMI
+218 ARGNRKDMI
-229 QRIADEIKGRL
+229 ERISAEIKGRL
-240 DDVGIKARVFGREKH
+240 EDVGIQARVFGREKH

-277 AFRAVVD
+277 AFRTVVNN
-284 SVDTCYR
+284 VDTCYR

-357 KQGGRND
+357 KQGGKND
-364 STTAQIRAQRWLQ
+364 STPAQIRAQRWLQ
-377 SLIEL
+377 SLVEL

-418 AGATPVDFAYAVH
+418 KGATPVDFAYAVH
-431 TDIGHS
+431 TDVGKN

-452 ALQSGQTIDIITSNN
+452 ALESGQTIDILTSPN
-467 ARPNVGWLNFV
+467 ARPNVAWLNFV
-478 VTAKARTNI
+478 VTAKARSSI
-487 RHALKNLRSDTAL
+487 RHALKDLRRDEAIES
-500 ILGKRQ
+500 GRRQ
-506 LNNALQPKKLEDV
+506 LAHALSPVKLEDLNL
-519 DPHRI
+519 
-524 EHVLT
+524 EYTQNVLAD
-529 ELKLD
+529 LKLA
-534 SFDDLL
+534 SLNDLFM
-540 TEIGLGNQ
+540 EIGLGNQ
-548 MSAVIAYRLL
+548 MSTVIAHRLL
-558 GEPIEIDTDGDVG
+558 GESIEIDTDGNPDNNATPLEIKG
-571 NNKHMLEVKSAEGL
+571 NGGL
-585 LTTFAHC
+585 LTTFAQC
-592 CHPIPG
+592 CHPVPG
-598 DPIVAYASPG
+598 DPIIAYASPG
-608 KGLVIHHECCANLKN
+608 KGLVIHHELCSNLKN
-623 RKDGVERYTPVEWE
+623 RKDDPKHYMSVDWE
-637 KSDVKADFETELRIE
+637 KSDTQIEFETELRIE
-652 MLNQQGALPNLTSAI
+652 MINQQGTLPHLMSTI
-667 SSLGSNI
+667 SSMDSNI
-674 HSIWTEEQDGRL
+674 QSIWTEEQEGRL
-686 YQIVVLL
+686 YQIIVLL
-693 TATDTQHL
+693 TVKDIKHL
-701 ANIMRKIKTLPGL
+701 ANIIRKIKQMPEL
-714 VSIVRNTNS
+714 IHIERNINQ